1 MKIGVFEDAGVDL
14 LEPIALTRPAFALRC
29 GASTMLER
37 QQRVLGA
44 KEIGAWVRPALAEL
58 ARLVHPAMPINDS
71 DWRPNVWVNARWL
84 PPANADL
91 DAAPPGVGLV
101 GQEVAYVVT
110 PPVALLDHPGD
121 VNNWIALCK
130 SELPHVTADGTM
142 IDYLW
147 DAVDR
152 NGDALIQDWQWFQ
165 QLHGA
170 IKNPGIAVIGP
181 SEQLVVANDATIEP
195 FVSADTRHGP
205 VLIDRGAV
213 VQSFSRLEG
222 PCYIGQESWILGAN
236 LRGGSSIGPR
246 CRIGGE
252 VEASIVHAN
261 SNKYHEGFLGHSYVG
276 EWVNLGAATQT
287 SDLRNDYGTVR
298 VAINGQRLSTGR
310 TKVGSYLGDHTKTG
324 LGALLNTGSV
334 VGAFCNLLP
343 SGTLLP
349 AIVPSFC
356 EVNYGAVRE
365 RFDLRQV
372 FTTATTVM
380 HRRGCE
386 FTESHRDFF
395 YTLFEQT
402 ADRRRKTV
410 HDAEIR
416 RLKRSV

>member
-1 MKIGVFEDAGVDL
+1 MKLGIFEDAGVDL

-29 GASTMLER
+29 GASTLLER

-44 KEIGAWVRPALAEL
+44 KEVGAWVRPALADL
-58 ARLVHPAMPINDS
+58 ARLDHPALSINDS

-84 PPANADL
+84 PPSARL
-91 DAAPPGVGLV
+91 GTSPCVGLI
-101 GQEVAYVVT
+101 GQEVAYVIA
-110 PPVALLDHPGD
+110 PSVALPDHLGD
-121 VNNWIALCK
+121 VNNWLALCQ
-130 SELPHVTADGTM
+130 SELPHVAADGTM

-152 NGDALIQDWQWFQ
+152 NGETLCQDWQWFQ
-165 QLHGA
+165 RLHGA
-170 IKNPGIAVIGP
+170 NRNNGIAVIGP
-181 SEQLVVANDATIEP
+181 SEQLVVADDAAIEP
-195 FVSADTRHGP
+195 FVTADTRHGP

-222 PCYIGQESWILGAN
+222 PCYIGQESQILGAK

-287 SDLRNDYGTVR
+287 SDLRNDYGPVR

-310 TKVGSYLGDHTKTG
+310 TKIGSYIGDHTKTG
-324 LGALLNTGSV
+324 MGALLNTGSV

-380 HRRGCE
+380 RRRRCE
-386 FTESHRDFF
+386 FTEPHRDFY

-402 ADRRRKTV
+402 ADRRRKTIL
-410 HDAEIR
+410 DAEIR